1 MIFFLGFIFFSLLY
15 SQENRVQDSTFSFIF
30 ETDSIIINQDS
41 VGIFNGHLIN
51 NSISDVTLKIIRS
64 VDFIN
69 EEWSSSIC
77 VDAICYNQSIDSIS
91 LSLPVG
97 DSVECGVIAWT
108 NGIGYDE
115 AQLEIFE
122 LNDPI
127 NHILVDINFSV
138 EYYVATFKN
147 DRHSKPYKIISCYP
161 NPFNPTTQI
170 RYNLSEYQFVS
181 IVIYDITGSKIRSL
195 VNSKQP
201 AGHHI
206 IPWDAKD
213 DIGKDIS
220 SGIYIYSIQ
229 VGEYRSTKSIVFLK

>member
-1 MIFFLGFIFFSLLY
+1 MKIVLGFIFFSLLY

-108 NGIGYDE
+108 NGIGNDE
-115 AQLEIFE
+115 VQLEIFE

-127 NHILVDINFSV
+127 NHILVDINFFV
-138 EYYVATFKN
+138 ESYVTTFKN
-147 DRHSKPYKIISCYP
+147 DHHSKPYKIISCYP

-201 AGHHI
+201 AGNHI
-206 IPWDAKD
+206 IRWDAKD
-213 DIGKDIS
+213 DIGKNIS

-229 VGEYRSTKSIVFLK
+229 IGEYRSTKNIVFLK